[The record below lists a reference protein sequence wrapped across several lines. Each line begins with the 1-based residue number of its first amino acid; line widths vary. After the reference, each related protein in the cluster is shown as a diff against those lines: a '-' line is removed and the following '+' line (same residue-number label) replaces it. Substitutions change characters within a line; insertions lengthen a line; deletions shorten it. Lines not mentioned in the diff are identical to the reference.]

1 MRVAVAVELTK
12 EERTVLTKWSRGR
25 STPVRVVLRAKIVL
39 AAAEGML
46 NKEIAVRLDCQ
57 RETVSRWRNRF
68 AEQEVGERLASL
80 KQDASRLGHPKVQ
93 A

>member
-25 STPVRVVLRAKIVL
+25 STPARLVLRAKIVL
-39 AAAEGML
+39 WAAEGML
-46 NKEIAVRLDCQ
+46 NRDIDARLGCK

>member
-1 MRVAVAVELTK
+1 MRVAVAIALTD